1 MAKKKVEIKKTE
13 TEIAEENLASTLGWC
28 FEFVEAGGGYYESS
42 TGSIQ
47 VNSERIVEQLRE
59 TVKCWVKDAIREM
72 KEEETNG

>member
-1 MAKKKVEIKKTE
+1 MGADGKLR
-13 TEIAEENLASTLGWC
+13 ALDAR
-28 FEFVEAGGGYYESS
+28 GGGYYESS